1 VWKKLTRMPAL
12 LLLLMIPCS
21 LRLHFWQQQKQ
32 NNKKKSDTIGALGFA
47 TTLV

>member
-1 VWKKLTRMPAL
+1 VWKKPTRMPAL
-12 LLLLMIPCS
+12 LLMMIPCS

-32 NNKKKSDTIGALGFA
+32 NNKKKSDTIGAPGFA